1 MDSKKP
7 SIRLLKAIEYPELFS
22 EQELDA
28 LLRDD
33 EAREYY
39 RLMADAAA
47 AGRYARQRELPDDVL
62 DREWRRLV
70 EGRRPAL
77 RRRYRVAAAVAVVL
91 LVSGLALAA
100 IHIVRTN
107 RAARQE
113 KTAAVAAPSYTSRGV
128 ETAFPVDTA
137 ASRTLPAAA
146 DFRQFDNER
155 LVDIVREMAAY
166 YHVRVVCLR
175 EESGD
180 LRLRYR
186 WDRSLPVEKVVAS
199 LNMFHH
205 VDLTLDHAVITIR

>member
-77 RRRYRVAAAVAVVL
+77 RRRYRVAAAVA
-91 LVSGLALAA
+91 
-100 IHIVRTN
+100 
-107 RAARQE
+107 
-113 KTAAVAAPSYTSRGV
+113 APLHTSRGV
-128 ETAFPVDTA
+128 ETAFSADTA
-137 ASRTLPAAA
+137 APRTLPAAA
-146 DFRQFDNER
+146 NFRQFDNER

-175 EESGD
+175 EESGA

-205 VDLTLDHAVITIR
+205 VDLTLDHGVITIR